1 MSKNNI
7 KMSFIDKS
15 VNVKHVNNRTFTS
28 IKSGFKFSVFDN
40 MFEQFGFKTVPS
52 FVVGILKK
60 HRYTKDYRYNM
71 WTTSTTGVSKCNVK
85 DVFDEVKGKRVSL
98 SRAKLK
104 AYIKAS
110 KTSHEI
116 IDVLT
121 EIVESLTHFRFDMRV
136 YEKNEI
142 IAIDNVIEYGV
153 SNPEKK

>member
-1 MSKNNI
+1 MSKNKI

-15 VNVKHVNNRTFTS
+15 VSVKHVNNRTFTS

-40 MFEQFGFKTVPS
+40 MFEQFGFKTVPT
-52 FVVGILKK
+52 FVVDILKK
-60 HRYTKDYRYNM
+60 HGYTKDYKYNM
-71 WTTSTTGVSKCNVK
+71 WTTSTTGVSKCNVE
-85 DVFDEVKGKRVSL
+85 DEFDEVKGKRVSL

-110 KTSHEI
+110 KTSHEMIEVLKEI
-116 IDVLT
+116 I
-121 EIVESLTHFRFDMRV
+121 ESLTQMRFDMRV
-136 YEKNEI
+136 YEKSEI